1 MKFRVVAQVYNVI
14 MEDADGGARD
24 AELCV
29 RVERDRFV
37 CEAYARAAASLGLA
51 RCAPPDHQGNPTL
64 PTPPRRSGVESLP
77 ACACSAARRAFLALV
92 NAEVE
97 ASALPEFFQEAVS
110 LLDKSVTK
118 RRYLSTRGRH
128 VGVTQ
133 AVALARV
140 LAHTQAV
147 LGAARAAELAL
158 ASDAAPSKPRGD
170 DTAPAA
176 VDELP
181 VRTVLHQEAAFVD
194 AVARHARAPR
204 RGGSS
209 RLLRRTS
216 EYPRGAPAAGPRPAF
231 TFAFPRDRRRV
242 PRRRAPSSTDSSCT
256 SRRTRAV

>member
-1 MKFRVVAQVYNVI
+1 M
-14 MEDADGGARD
+14 
-24 AELCV
+24 
-29 RVERDRFV
+29 
-37 CEAYARAAASLGLA
+37 
-51 RCAPPDHQGNPTL
+51 
-64 PTPPRRSGVESLP
+64 
-77 ACACSAARRAFLALV
+77 
-92 NAEVE
+92 
-97 ASALPEFFQEAVS
+97 
-110 LLDKSVTK
+110 
-118 RRYLSTRGRH
+118 
-128 VGVTQ
+128 GVTQ

-204 RGGSS
+204 REEGRASFD
-209 RLLRRTS
+209 
-216 EYPRGAPAAGPRPAF
+216 GPRNIHVAPPRRGRDPPY
-231 TFAFPRDRRRV
+231 TFAFPRDRRR